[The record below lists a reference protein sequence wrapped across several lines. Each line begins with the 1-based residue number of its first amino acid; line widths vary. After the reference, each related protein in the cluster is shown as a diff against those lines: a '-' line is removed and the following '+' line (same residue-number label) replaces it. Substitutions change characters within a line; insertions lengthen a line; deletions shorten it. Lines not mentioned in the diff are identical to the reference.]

1 MVISREKI
9 QIILANRL
17 MTINELARVSGLSR
31 TYLSALINGKK
42 SNIKPITLGKLAKAL
57 DVNVEILLTEE

>member
-1 MVISREKI
+1 MNISREKI

-17 MTINELARVSGLSR
+17 MTINEFAKVSGLSR

-42 SNIKPITLGKLAKAL
+42 SNIKPVTLGKLAKAL
-57 DVNVEILLTEE
+57 DVDVEMLLKEE